1 MKTILLAFSLIRIPR
16 LFVSLLLWPMI
27 IGVGVAVV
35 QAITS
40 SAYMG
45 LVEETSDQF
54 ENRIQTESPET
65 AWLRS
70 QLFGSKAVLP
80 ALQVCRWK
88 TDGLKEV
95 SPSVSCEIKENDV
108 AIVVKNPIT
117 FDSASYESYFQG
129 STRTLHICKTCS
141 SNIVIDTREGKVR
154 SDIFGFTGLAVM
166 ALTDTTTNAK
176 TNTHFV
182 EAKKTIEGVKEISGT
197 LFLHPAGSKEPI
209 NVTQTTKTMLLIL
222 NTSLMTLIA
231 LWLSLK
237 GHKKVLDYFSKNGA
251 LLPLVAACG
260 KDSFYAALW
269 IITLLRVFFFIVA
282 AIPSTVFLYSKAVP
296 QETLDVFIRSTPD
309 FIMWLSALIASL
321 SCLAIIASVAELKQR
336 HSWVSFLYKYVPVS
350 LCFLGTVVW
359 IISVFTPGEASRV
372 IQVFISCI
380 PIIGISPILLSPI
393 FNINSTVVMIHSLLA
408 SATIILLLRHN
419 SRWFAA
425 HLEEI

>member
-16 LFVSLLLWPMI
+16 LFVSLLLWPMV

-45 LVEETSDQF
+45 LVEETPSQF
-54 ENRIQTESPET
+54 QNRIETESPET

-70 QLFGSKAVLP
+70 QLFGSSEELSKV
-80 ALQVCRWK
+80 QVCRWK
-88 TDGLKEV
+88 TSELGEIPPND
-95 SPSVSCEIKENDV
+95 SCKIKDNDV
-108 AIVVKNPIT
+108 AIIVENPSSFET
-117 FDSASYESYFQG
+117 LSYESHFQG
-129 STRTLHICKTCS
+129 STRTLHVCKSCS
-141 SNIVIDTREGKVR
+141 SSVVINTTNGDVR
-154 SDIFGFTGLAVM
+154 SDIFGFSGLALM
-166 ALTDTTTNAK
+166 ALTDTTSNTK
-176 TNTHFV
+176 TSKHYV
-182 EAKKTIEGVKEISGT
+182 EAKKTIEEIKDISGT
-197 LFLHPAGSKEPI
+197 LFLHPAGTKEPI
-209 NVTQTTKTMLLIL
+209 NVSQTTKTMLLIL

-260 KDSFYAALW
+260 KNSFYSALW
-269 IITLLRVFFFIVA
+269 IITLMRVFFFIIA
-282 AIPSTVFLYSKAVP
+282 ALPSTILVYSKAVP
-296 QETLDVFIRSTPD
+296 QETLDIFIRSTPD

-321 SCLAIIASVAELKQR
+321 SSLAIIASVAELKQR

-350 LCFLGTVVW
+350 LCFIGTVIWFVS
-359 IISVFTPGEASRV
+359 IFTPGSTSNV
-372 IQVFISCI
+372 IQTLISCT

-393 FNINSTVVMIHSLLA
+393 FNINSTIVMIHSLLA
-408 SATIILLLRHN
+408 STTIILLLRHN

-425 HLEEI
+425 HLEEL